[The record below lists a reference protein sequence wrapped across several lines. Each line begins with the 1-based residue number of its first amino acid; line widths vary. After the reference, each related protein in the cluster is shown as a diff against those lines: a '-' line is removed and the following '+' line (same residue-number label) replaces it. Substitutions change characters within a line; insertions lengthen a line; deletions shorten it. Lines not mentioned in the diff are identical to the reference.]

1 MRVGVGLGWSWVEMG
16 MGVEVQFK
24 MAEGGISL
32 EVQWL
37 RLHLLMQRVWVQTL
51 VRELRSLLAHDRNT
65 KT

>member
-1 MRVGVGLGWSWVEMG
+1 MVRVERSTAMRVGVGLGWSWVEMG

-37 RLHLLMQRVWVQTL
+37 RLCFKH
-51 VRELRSLLAHDRNT
+51 REYEFHPWSGN
-65 KT
+65 